1 MAATACE
8 DTPPGKD
15 GKGET
20 GRREEGEST
29 GEAGRGGEGES
40 MGEAGRR
47 EEGES
52 KGEAGRRE
60 EGRVWERTNRAGWWV
75 RQYSLRSVMTFQ
87 HLLQW
92 NITGHFAT

>member
-1 MAATACE
+1 ME
-8 DTPPGKD
+8 
-15 GKGET
+15 
-20 GRREEGEST
+20 RL
-29 GEAGRGGEGES
+29 GEARRGEYWRGWVKGGGES
-40 MGEAGRR
+40 MGEDGRR

-75 RQYSLRSVMTFQ
+75 RQYSLRSVTTFQ
-87 HLLQW
+87 HLLRC